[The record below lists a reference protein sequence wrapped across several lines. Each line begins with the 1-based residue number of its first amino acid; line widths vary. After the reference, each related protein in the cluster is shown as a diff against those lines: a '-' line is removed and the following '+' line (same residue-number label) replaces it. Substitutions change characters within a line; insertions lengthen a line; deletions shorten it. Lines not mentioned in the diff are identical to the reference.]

1 MKRRRKKWRP
11 TVDENF
17 TDPFYALGRIQGV
30 VEMLDKPEIY
40 RMTNDQA
47 IERIRE
53 IMARYKLN
61 READRG

>member
-1 MKRRRKKWRP
+1 M
-11 TVDENF
+11 DENF